1 MKALFLGALAT
12 SQAAPITS
20 FITEDIRTEILDGGD
35 PPRLAEALVDA
46 DIVLTGAWRA
56 GYPPAPRLRLLQVPL
71 AGTDGIEVAAL
82 PEGVTLCNAYG
93 HEPAL
98 GEFAIMMMLAWRHRL
113 FDIATSFRAGSW
125 YWSPTVGGPVRG
137 EIGGQI
143 VGIVGLGHIGR
154 EVAWRAAALGCRVL
168 AANRTAREKPPSV
181 ERLFPM
187 SELDR
192 MLGECDIIVLSCALT
207 PETTAL
213 FGERRLAAMKPSAF
227 LINLARGPIADEDA
241 LYRALRDGVIGG
253 AALDTWWRY
262 PSASEAEPRPSRHP
276 FHELPNVIM
285 TPHCSPRTDGTIER
299 RSRDIARNIDRFV
312 RGEPLENV
320 VAVT

>member
-1 MKALFLGALAT
+1 MPRGAAMKAVFLGTLAA

-20 FITEDIRTEILDGGD
+20 FITEAVRTEIVDDGD
-35 PPRLAEALVDA
+35 PPRVAAALADA

-82 PEGVTLCNAYG
+82 PKGVTVCNAYG

-113 FDIATSFRAGSW
+113 FDIATSFRGGSW

-137 EIGGQI
+137 EIGGQT

-168 AANRTAREKPPSV
+168 AANRSPRERPPSV
-181 ERLFPM
+181 ERIFPM
-187 SELDR
+187 AELDR
-192 MLGECDIIVLSCALT
+192 MLGECDVVVLSCALT
-207 PETTAL
+207 A
-213 FGERRLAAMKPSAF
+213 GDHGADRRAPPR
-227 LINLARGPIADEDA
+227 AR
-241 LYRALRDGVIGG
+241 
-253 AALDTWWRY
+253 
-262 PSASEAEPRPSRHP
+262 
-276 FHELPNVIM
+276 
-285 TPHCSPRTDGTIER
+285 
-299 RSRDIARNIDRFV
+299 
-312 RGEPLENV
+312 
-320 VAVT
+320 